1 MASNEAAVRALQL
14 LHHQSLSQALNAFT
28 RPSHLR
34 QAHAHLVVAG
44 LTRRLF
50 TATRLLAC
58 AAISAL
64 RDLPYAEAMFR
75 RVEAPTFFMYNT
87 MIRAFS
93 ECPGHDCLEGVAY
106 YVRMLRNG
114 VFPDNFTHPF
124 VLRSCSLSSQLLLG
138 RQVHAHVVKFG
149 SGRDIYVVNNML
161 SMYSSCRE
169 MGNARH
175 LFEEC
180 SGLVDVVSWT
190 SLVTGYVKAG
200 DIDVAQSY
208 FERMPRRNVVSW
220 NAMISGYA
228 RSGRISDARKL
239 FDMMPERDVSSWS
252 AMISGYV
259 QCKMCA
265 DALGLFKEMV
275 GGGIVANEAAVV
287 SAVSACAQLRAIDWG
302 TWLHEYT
309 VEHGFEMNVIL
320 GTALVD
326 MHGKCGNVAKAV
338 EVFNLMPERNVCSWN
353 SMIASLALNA
363 RGKQALSL
371 FWQMQRVGHTPNH
384 ITFTAVLSGCSH
396 SGLVKEGR
404 QIFSLMTEEYQLEPW
419 SEHYGSM
426 VDLLG
431 RAGLIR
437 EAVEFVKGM
446 HIEPHPGLW
455 GALVAACKIHGE
467 IELGKQLGK
476 HLIDLEPDHGGRYAL
491 LSDLFASVERW
502 DDVELV
508 RNSFVQRKV
517 LKAPGNSIIEL

>member
-1 MASNEAAVRALQL
+1 MASNEAAIRALAL
-14 LHHQSLSQALNAFT
+14 LHHPSLPQALHAFT
-28 RPSHLR
+28 RPSHLK
-34 QAHAHLVVAG
+34 QAHAHLVVTG

-64 RDLPYAEAMFR
+64 PDVRYAETIFR
-75 RVEAPTFFMYNT
+75 HVEFPTFFMYNT

-93 ECPGHDCLEGVAY
+93 ECPGQDCVEGVLY

-114 VFPDNFTHPF
+114 LFPDNFTHPF
-124 VLRSCSLSSQLLLG
+124 VLRSCSLPSQLLIG
-138 RQVHAHVVKFG
+138 RQVHVHVVKFG
-149 SGRDIYVVNNML
+149 SGGDIYVVNNML

-169 MGNARH
+169 IGDARQ
-175 LFEEC
+175 LFEEY
-180 SGLVDVVSWT
+180 SELVDVVSWT
-190 SLVTGYVKAG
+190 SLVTGYAKAG
-200 DIDVAQSY
+200 DIDVAKSY
-208 FERMPRRNVVSW
+208 FDRMPRRNVISW

-228 RSGRISDARKL
+228 QSGRVSDARKL

-252 AMISGYV
+252 AVISCYA

-265 DALGLFKEMV
+265 EALRLFKEMV

-287 SAVSACAQLRAIDWG
+287 SAVSACAQLCAIEWG

-309 VEHGFEMNVIL
+309 VENGMAMNVIL

-326 MHGKCGNVAKAV
+326 MHGKCGNVEKAV

-353 SMIASLALNA
+353 SMVASLALNA
-363 RGKQALSL
+363 HGKQALSL
-371 FWQMQRVGHTPNH
+371 FWKMQCVGYIPNH

-404 QIFSLMTEEYQLEPW
+404 QIFSLMTEKYQLEPW

-437 EAVEFVKGM
+437 EAVEFIKGM

-467 IELGKQLGK
+467 IELGKQFGK
-476 HLIDLEPDHGGRYAL
+476 HLIELEPDHGGRYAL
-491 LSDLFASVERW
+491 LSDLCASIERW

-508 RNSFVQRKV
+508 RNLFVKRKV
-517 LKAPGNSIIEL
+517 PKTPGNSIIEL